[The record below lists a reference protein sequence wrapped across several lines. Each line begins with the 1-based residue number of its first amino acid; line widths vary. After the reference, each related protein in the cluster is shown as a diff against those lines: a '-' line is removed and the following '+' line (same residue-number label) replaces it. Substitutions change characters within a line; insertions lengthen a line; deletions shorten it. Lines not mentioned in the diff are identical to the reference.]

1 MADETIGEQL
11 GNLGDNARRAKESFI
26 SIGQELKDI
35 KSDLNQSNEFFK
47 DLTKSIGQG
56 AAASQKLAEAVER
69 AKNGTASTKVL
80 NRQAADS
87 LAKQKDLQSKVGEL
101 LQKAAN
107 ETNPKNVK
115 LLELAA
121 KRTADAADNAGQ
133 LAAGFQA
140 AARAN
145 AELDK
150 NAQFFSKLG
159 KLSSQIPGLGK
170 LSGTFNDA
178 AAAIRKSNLEG
189 LEGAEKLRQ
198 GFIVLAK
205 AIGIEFLRQLFVVN
219 DEINELQKGLNISR
233 FEAIGVKTGF
243 AAIAFTSNDVA
254 VNSVRIAKANTELNS
269 QLGTAAVFSGEL
281 LTTFSK
287 LTEIVGLSSEA
298 AGSLAQQALVSGQ
311 EFRTVEENALGT
323 SFALQRASGIALNN
337 KEILEATG
345 KVTGQVRA
353 NLGSNPALIAEAVT
367 KAKLLG
373 LEISNIADA
382 SKQLLNFESSI
393 GNELEAELLTGKQLN
408 LERARALALQ
418 GDLAGVADEIARQ
431 NINFSEFGAMNVL
444 QQEALAKAVGMTA
457 DGLADSLLKQEVQ
470 GRTAKELRAIGKG
483 ELADRLE
490 VLSVQQKIALF
501 MEKMQ
506 TALGNLA
513 AIMTPVVDFAGNL
526 FGFFSSMPGQ
536 ILLMVTALAKI
547 IPILKTAKMLSIGD
561 AIAKIFSGNAKFGPL
576 GLAASVAGVAALIAT
591 VAQYSKA
598 DDMMYGNNML
608 ITKNKG
614 AIALNN
620 DDTIIAGTD
629 LFRGGNIGDSVIKE
643 SITSNNFS
651 TTTNNVVEGGISD
664 EQIRKL
670 AFAINDKKVV
680 FDSFSAAS
688 PQGIVNTERR
698 RPSNLFF

>member
-1 MADETIGEQL
+1 MADKTIGDELNRL
-11 GNLGDNARRAKESFI
+11 GSEARLAKDAFI
-26 SIGQELKDI
+26 SIKDEVLAL
-35 KSDLNQSNEFFK
+35 KSDMGQAASFTN
-47 DLTKSIGQG
+47 DLTRELLKG
-56 AAASQKLAEAVER
+56 ARASDALANATER
-69 AKNGTASTKVL
+69 AKTGTASTKTL
-80 NRQAADS
+80 LRQSADQRS
-87 LAKQKDLQSKVGEL
+87 REKDLLSKVADLQSKAATATGKQKEAL
-101 LQKAAN
+101 LKSAS
-107 ETNPKNVK
+107 
-115 LLELAA
+115 LIG
-121 KRTADAADNAGQ
+121 DAAREAGI
-133 LAAGFQA
+133 LANNFQET
-140 AARAN
+140 ARAN
-145 AELDK
+145 AELDS
-150 NAQFFSKLG
+150 NAQFFNRLG

-178 AAAIRKSNLEG
+178 AAAIRKANLAG

-219 DEINELQKGLNISR
+219 DEITKLQRNLNTSR
-233 FEAIGVKTGF
+233 FEAIGIKTEF

-298 AGSLAQQALVSGQ
+298 AGSLAQQALISGQ

-373 LEISNIADA
+373 LEINNIADA
-382 SKQLLNFESSI
+382 SKQLLSFESSI

-457 DGLADSLLKQEVQ
+457 DGLADALLEQEAQ

-490 VLSVQQKIALF
+490 VLSTQQQIALF

-513 AIMTPVVDFAGNL
+513 ALMTPVVDFAGNL

-536 ILLMVTALAKI
+536 ILLMVTSLAKI
-547 IPILKTAKMLSIGD
+547 IPILKAAKILSIGD

-576 GLAASVAGVAALIAT
+576 GLAASIAGVAALGAT
-591 VAQYSKA
+591 IAQYSTA

-620 DDTIIAGTD
+620 DDTIIAGTN
-629 LFRGGNIGDSVIKE
+629 LGGGSGR
-643 SITSNNFS
+643 SS
-651 TTTNNVVEGGISD
+651 GISD
-664 EQIRKL
+664 EQIGKL
-670 AFAINDKKVV
+670 ASAINSKEVR
-680 FDSFSAAS
+680 FDSYSAS
-688 PQGIVNTERR
+688 GPQGIINTERR
-698 RPSNLFF
+698 QASNLFA

>member
-1 MADETIGEQL
+1 MADKTIGDELNRL
-11 GNLGDNARRAKESFI
+11 GSEARLAKDAFI
-26 SIGQELKDI
+26 SIKDEVLAL
-35 KSDLNQSNEFFK
+35 KSDMGQAASFTN
-47 DLTKSIGQG
+47 DLTRELLKG
-56 AAASQKLAEAVER
+56 ARASDALANATER
-69 AKNGTASTKVL
+69 AKTGTASTKTL
-80 NRQAADS
+80 LRQSADQRS
-87 LAKQKDLQSKVGEL
+87 REKDLLSKVADLQSKAATATGKQKEAL
-101 LQKAAN
+101 LKSAS
-107 ETNPKNVK
+107 
-115 LLELAA
+115 LIG
-121 KRTADAADNAGQ
+121 DAAREAGI
-133 LAAGFQA
+133 LANNFQET
-140 AARAN
+140 ARAN
-145 AELDK
+145 AELDS
-150 NAQFFSKLG
+150 NAQFFNRLG

-178 AAAIRKSNLEG
+178 AAAIRKANLAG

-219 DEINELQKGLNISR
+219 DEITKLQRNLNTSR
-233 FEAIGVKTGF
+233 FEAIGIKTEF

-298 AGSLAQQALVSGQ
+298 AGSLAQQALISGQ

-373 LEISNIADA
+373 LEINNIADA
-382 SKQLLNFESSI
+382 SKQLLSFESSI

-457 DGLADSLLKQEVQ
+457 DGLADALLEQEAQ

-490 VLSVQQKIALF
+490 VLSTQQQIALF

-513 AIMTPVVDFAGNL
+513 ALMTPVVDFAGNL

-536 ILLMVTALAKI
+536 ILLMVTSLAKI
-547 IPILKTAKMLSIGD
+547 IPILKAAKILSIGD

-576 GLAASVAGVAALIAT
+576 GLAASIAGVAALGAT
-591 VAQYSKA
+591 IAQYSTA

-620 DDTIIAGTD
+620 DDTIIAGTN
-629 LFRGGNIGDSVIKE
+629 LGGGSGR
-643 SITSNNFS
+643 SS
-651 TTTNNVVEGGISD
+651 GISD
-664 EQIRKL
+664 EQIGKL
-670 AFAINDKKVV
+670 ASAINSKEVR
-680 FDSFSAAS
+680 FDSYSAS
-688 PQGIVNTERR
+688 GPQGIVNTERR
-698 RPSNLFF
+698 QASNLFA

>member
-1 MADETIGEQL
+1 MADETIGKNL
-11 GNLGDNARRAKESFI
+11 GDLGDNARSAQDAFQ
-26 SIGQELKDI
+26 SIGTEIRNIRREIGDS
-35 KSDLNQSNEFFK
+35 SDLFRN
-47 DLTKSIGQG
+47 LTKEIGRG
-56 AAASQKLAEAVER
+56 YKDSEKLAEAIER
-69 AKNGTASTKVL
+69 VKNGTASTKTL
-80 NRQAADS
+80 QRQAAEQLS
-87 LAKQKDLQSKVGEL
+87 RSGTLTRKVDEI
-101 LQKAAN
+101 LQKQVG
-107 ETNPKNVK
+107 TVGKIK
-115 LLELAA
+115 YELGIAA
-121 KRTADAADNAGQ
+121 KRTFDAAEASKL
-133 LAAGFQA
+133 LAKSLSEA
-140 AARAN
+140 ADFN
-145 AELDK
+145 EKLNQK
-150 NAQFFSKLG
+150 TQFFDKLG
-159 KLSSQIPGLGK
+159 NITSIIPGLGK
-170 LSGTFNDA
+170 LSGTFKGA
-178 AAAIRKSNLEG
+178 SAAIRQAALEG
-189 LEGAEKLRQ
+189 KDFTESLKQ
-198 GFIVLAK
+198 GVMVIAK
-205 AIGIEFLRQLFVVN
+205 AIAAEFVRQLFIVN
-219 DEINELQKGLNISR
+219 NEINKLQKGLNLSR
-233 FEAIGVKTGF
+233 FEAMGVKTEF

-298 AGSLAQQALVSGQ
+298 AGSLAQQALISGQ

-373 LEISNIADA
+373 LEINNIADA
-382 SKQLLNFESSI
+382 SKQLLSFESSI

-457 DGLADSLLKQEVQ
+457 DGLADSLLEQEAQ

-490 VLSVQQKIALF
+490 VLSTQQQIALF

-513 AIMTPVVDFAGNL
+513 ALMTPVVDFAGNL

-536 ILLMVTALAKI
+536 ILLMVTSLAKI
-547 IPILKTAKMLSIGD
+547 IPILKAAKILSIGD

-576 GLAASVAGVAALIAT
+576 GLAASIAGVAALGAT
-591 VAQYSKA
+591 IAQYSTA

-620 DDTIIAGTD
+620 DDTIIAGTN
-629 LFRGGNIGDSVIKE
+629 LGGGSGR
-643 SITSNNFS
+643 SS
-651 TTTNNVVEGGISD
+651 GISD
-664 EQIRKL
+664 EQIGKL
-670 AFAINDKKVV
+670 ASAINSKEVR
-680 FDSFSAAS
+680 FDSYSAS
-688 PQGIVNTERR
+688 GPQGIINTERR
-698 RPSNLFF
+698 QASNLFA